1 MLMPLNRRYMIWLPL
16 ALATAST
23 LGFAQTQ
30 TGEQSEITS
39 PSSVEEIENPG
50 VEPGTREDSE
60 GAPATPSPQF
70 IPPGTGSPAAVPPN
84 PFIPLDLQQVPG
96 VELTTPSQIGIA
108 APSLIVEESIQVAPV
123 ETSMSVAPALTAP
136 SQQVVSGL
144 SDLRVL
150 AGANPENPLAVWA
163 REHDVHYGGLAI
175 GQVGVAVF
183 QSKEG
188 YFTLP
193 EGWTVPGQDILV
205 ESVEPGRVVLAQGP
219 YRLALGSR

>member
-1 MLMPLNRRYMIWLPL
+1 MIMPLSRKYMVWLLL

-30 TGEQSEITS
+30 TGEQSEVTPPI
-39 PSSVEEIENPG
+39 SVEETANPDVG
-50 VEPGTREDSE
+50 PGTQEDSE
-60 GAPATPSPQF
+60 SVPATPMQF
-70 IPPGTGSPAAVPPN
+70 VPPGTGSPTPVPPN
-84 PFIPLDLQQVPG
+84 PFIPLDIQQVPG

-123 ETSMSVAPALTAP
+123 ESSMSVAPALTVP

-163 REHDVHYGGLAI
+163 QEHEVRYGGLAV